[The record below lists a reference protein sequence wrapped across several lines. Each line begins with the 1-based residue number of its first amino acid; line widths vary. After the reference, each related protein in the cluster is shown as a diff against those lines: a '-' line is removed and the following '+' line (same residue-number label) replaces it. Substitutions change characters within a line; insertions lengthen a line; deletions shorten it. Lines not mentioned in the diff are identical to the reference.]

1 MIVKLLSDLVSFKTV
16 TPNGDAAIEYCAQF
30 LEKIGFFCHK
40 LNFGSVANLYDK
52 YGTHDK
58 NICFAGHVD
67 VVPPLD
73 GWNSDPFVLT
83 ERDGLLF
90 GRGTND
96 MKGGL
101 AAGLCAISAFLKKHT
116 PDFSVSVILTSDEEI
131 MGKNGTS
138 KIVQWLQ
145 ERNEQI
151 TGCIL
156 CESCSPDAT
165 GEYIKIGCRGS
176 LNVDFKSVGTQCHV
190 VSSKRFGN
198 HLHSFA
204 QFISDFAHTKLDDGN
219 SNFSPSNIEMTSIDV
234 ANSVRNIIPANASAK
249 FNIRFN
255 DCWTF
260 EKLEHFIKKQLP
272 QNISVKFTRFGF
284 PFIGSDTYFTNFLA
298 QSINKTLGTMPKIGT
313 AGGNSDALSLHKL
326 TNVVE
331 IGTPIENAHIVNEY
345 VSKTDL
351 EKLYEIYF
359 DILGS
364 FSAYCA
370 KHYSR

>member
-1 MIVKLLSDLVSFKTV
+1 MILKLLSDLVSFKTV
-16 TPNGDAAIEYCAQF
+16 TPNGDDAIEYCAKF
-30 LEKIGFFCHK
+30 FEKIGFVCHK
-40 LNFGSVANLYDK
+40 LKFGDVANLYAK
-52 YGTHDK
+52 YGTQHK

-83 ERDGLLF
+83 ERNGLLF

-101 AAGLCAISAFLKKHT
+101 AAGLCAISDFLFQNA
-116 PDFSVSVILTSDEEI
+116 PDFSVSVILTSDEEV
-131 MGKNGTS
+131 MGENGTN

-145 ERNEQI
+145 ERHEKI
-151 TGCIL
+151 TGCVL
-156 CESCSPDAT
+156 CESCSPEET

-176 LNVDFKSVGTQCHV
+176 LNVDFQSVGTQCHV
-190 VSSKRFGN
+190 VSGKKIGN

-204 QFISDFAHTKLDDGN
+204 QFISDFANTKLDDGN
-219 SNFSPSNIEMTSIDV
+219 SNFSPSAIEMTSIDV
-234 ANSVRNIIPANASAK
+234 ANPVRNIIPANASAK

-284 PFIGSDTYFTNFLA
+284 PFIGSVTYFTNFLA

-331 IGTPIENAHIVNEY
+331 IGTPIANAHIVNEY

-351 EKLYEIYF
+351 EKLYKIYF
-359 DILGS
+359 GILSS
-364 FSAYCA
+364 FSAYC
-370 KHYSR
+370 